1 MGYDASCT
9 LTIDGKSARGTA
21 WLEQKDLVFR
31 GPVRLS
37 IPLSQIT
44 SAVADDGCLRVRFGE
59 RIAEFEIGDAA
70 KKWAHRI
77 QNPPSRLDKLG
88 VKPGMNVVLLG
99 AIEEAFPAELEAR
112 GATVV
117 RRAAAPQRGDA
128 DVIFYLANRRAALE
142 RVAELASHLK
152 PDGALWIVRPKGKR
166 EITEADTMMAG
177 RHAGLVD
184 VKVVSFSDA
193 LTAEKFM
200 IPVAKRGP
208 RPRPSPSPRKRGF
221 PSSRARS

>member
-37 IPLSQIT
+37 IPLSKIT

-59 RIAEFEIGDAA
+59 RIAEFEIGEAA

-88 VKPGMNVVLLG
+88 VKRGMNVFLLG
-99 AIEEAFPAELEAR
+99 AIEDAFPEELEAR

-117 RRAAAPQRGDA
+117 RRAAASPRGDA
-128 DVIFYLANRRAALE
+128 DVIFYLASRRAALE
-142 RVAELASHLK
+142 RVAELTSHLK

-166 EITEADTMMAG
+166 EITEADTMIAG

-200 IPVAKRGP
+200 IPVPKRGP